1 METTWLEGVSL
12 ALLLDL
18 VLPQTLLVGALVG
31 AETNRLLLATVAEIL
46 ATGTEEAMTNA
57 VVVLSPRNARK
68 LATSPSSHC
77 LMSLGSTRG

>member
-1 METTWLEGVSL
+1 MTWPEGVSL

-18 VLPQTLLVGALVG
+18 ARPLTLLVGALEG
-31 AETNRLLLATVAEIL
+31 AETNHLLPVMVVEIL

-68 LATSPSSHC
+68 P
-77 LMSLGSTRG
+77 